1 LTVRVVVSDAALELI
16 RNRGGRLYVSVKASR
31 CCGANRTLVTA
42 HEPPAGKDF
51 RSVASSSGF
60 ELFMSRGL
68 TNLPNELH
76 VDRGRF
82 SRRVDAYWNGCA
94 WIV

>member
-1 LTVRVVVSDAALELI
+1 VQVVASDAALELI
-16 RNRGGRLYVSVKASR
+16 LDRGGRLYVWVRASR
-31 CCGANRTLVTA
+31 CCNANRTLATA
-42 HEPPAGKDF
+42 HEPPAGKEF
-51 RSVASSSGF
+51 RSVAGSRDF
-60 ELFMSRGL
+60 ELFVPRRL
-68 TNLPNELH
+68 TQLPDELH

>member
-1 LTVRVVVSDAALELI
+1 VRVVVSDAALELI
-16 RNRGGRLYVSVKASR
+16 RNRGGNLYVWVRTSG
-31 CCGANRTLVTA
+31 CCSANRTLATA
-42 HEPPAGKDF
+42 HERPTGKEF
-51 RSVASSSGF
+51 RSVVSSSGF
-60 ELFMSRGL
+60 ELFVPRRL
-68 TNLPNELH
+68 TTLPDELH